1 MQAVIWIGLTITAII
16 AYSCNIYIAERM
28 NYGNF
33 VKVIFFDV
41 YFHGSCKMSL
51 EAYQNYNRTLINSV
65 DTVFDPTQLL
75 VWDCVYLGLS
85 ACWFIVS
92 VLLLTG
98 E

>member
-1 MQAVIWIGLTITAII
+1 
-16 AYSCNIYIAERM
+16 M

-51 EAYQNYNRTLINSV
+51 EAYQNYNRTLIDSV
-65 DTVFDPTQLL
+65 HTVFDPTQLL

-98 E
+98 ELSHPFRVYIYICTENNYISYLYLFIF